1 MIHYETGVYAVTYA
15 LRWRLWNASV
25 VGQAALW
32 AFACAI
38 SSVGVCQ
45 LVGPGVDTG
54 DSRTLWSSDA
64 KIVLG
69 VHAFIL
75 GTIMAFRVNQAFQR
89 YWECATR
96 VHQIKS
102 RWSNAA
108 GMAFTFCTAADEKQ
122 EAVDKFQDGIVRL
135 TSMMFCAALNDLE
148 RTKHRKQV
156 INNEGMDLESLRFLD
171 QVPDRV
177 EVILRWLQSLAWNA
191 HRDGTLEGPANLLA
205 MLLSELNAGRH
216 DFVYLRTI
224 LETPIPYPYA
234 HLLTVLVLA
243 HCFVTV
249 MSSPYVFMHDTMAFA
264 ATFLSVFAYA
274 GAYYLAH
281 SIERPFGRGVN
292 DLPWDEYAKEMNQ
305 SLFTM
310 LDDRAQNPPVI
321 HFDPMN
327 SHLTVRECISFVG
340 DSEDD
345 HDCVPCGHAGEKQAL
360 SVPPSA
366 CKPLERKRSGILPG
380 STPTVSMPELG
391 MKIRGHPRLL
401 SCSSSRSLG
410 REDEHSFARELT
422 QSLTSEI
429 GLEFELSERASW
441 ARDAQRLTSTGLPHA
456 SPAHCA
462 QASSPT
468 AGSPRQVAAPAKTPG
483 GAVASV
489 NGLLAPPAGPPLG
502 SQV

>member
-15 LRWRLWNASV
+15 LRWHLWKGSV

-32 AFACAI
+32 ALVCACSAL
-38 SSVGVCQ
+38 GVCQ
-45 LVGPGVDTG
+45 LIGPGVDALDT
-54 DSRTLWSSDA
+54 RTLWSSDA
-64 KIVLG
+64 KIALG

-171 QVPDRV
+171 QAPDRV
-177 EVILRWLQSLAWNA
+177 EVIMRWLQSLTWAA
-191 HRDGTLEGPANLLA
+191 HRDGTLDGDGPIVPTI
-205 MLLSELNAGRH
+205 MSELNVGFH
-216 DFVYLRTI
+216 EFVHLRTI

-340 DSEDD
+340 DSKDD
-345 HDCVPCGHAGEKQAL
+345 HDFCVQSGEDGDKKAL
-360 SVPPSA
+360 IVPPSA
-366 CKPLERKRSGILPG
+366 CKPLERKRCMVLQD
-380 STPTVSMPELG
+380 TATTTSMPDLG
-391 MKIRGHPRLL
+391 VKIRGRTHFL
-401 SCSSSRSLG
+401 SRSSTRSFG
-410 REDEHSFARELT
+410 PEDGQSLSGDLS
-422 QSLTSEI
+422 QSLTSEV
-429 GLEFELSERASW
+429 GFEVELPERASSVRDTRKLSKMRTPHPVRAQTENA
-441 ARDAQRLTSTGLPHA
+441 ARPKD
-456 SPAHCA
+456 
-462 QASSPT
+462 
-468 AGSPRQVAAPAKTPG
+468 SPRQGAACMKPPSDTIPAMNSVLAPA
-483 GAVASV
+483 
-489 NGLLAPPAGPPLG
+489 AGPPLN
-502 SQV
+502 SPV

>member
-102 RWSNAA
+102 HWSNAV
-108 GMAFTFCTAADEKQ
+108 GMAFTMCSASEEKQ
-122 EAVDKFQDGIVRL
+122 QDVDKFQDAAVRF

-148 RTKHRKQV
+148 RTKHRKEV

-171 QVPDRV
+171 QAPDRV
-177 EVILRWLQSLAWNA
+177 EVVMRWLQSLTWAA
-191 HRDGTLEGPANLLA
+191 HRDGTLDGQAPS
-205 MLLSELNAGRH
+205 MVMSELNAGLQ
-216 DFVYLRTI
+216 DFVHLRTI

-234 HLLTVLVLA
+234 HLLTVLMWA
-243 HCFVTV
+243 HCLITV
-249 MSSPYVFMHDTMAFA
+249 ASAPYVFLHDAMAFA
-264 ATFLSVFAYA
+264 ATFMSVFTYA

-292 DLPWDEYAKEMNQ
+292 DLPWDDYAKEMNQ

-310 LDDRAQNPPVI
+310 LDDRTQTPPAI

-340 DSEDD
+340 DSKDD
-345 HDCVPCGHAGEKQAL
+345 HDYCVQTGEDGDKKAL
-360 SVPPSA
+360 IVPPAA
-366 CKPLERKRSGILPG
+366 CKPLERRRSMVLPG
-380 STPTVSMPELG
+380 TPSETSFEELG
-391 MKIRGHPRLL
+391 VKIRGRTNFL
-401 SCSSSRSLG
+401 SRSST
-410 REDEHSFARELT
+410 RSFGFEPRDGDLSQGLVSDAGCEL
-422 QSLTSEI
+422 
-429 GLEFELSERASW
+429 ELPERAS
-441 ARDAQRLTSTGLPHA
+441 AVRDVRKLKKSCQPHA
-456 SPAHCA
+456 TRTRADSASP
-462 QASSPT
+462 QTESPRHGGT
-468 AGSPRQVAAPAKTPG
+468 PTKSVSDTSPLAGSLLSHPSRPLLKAP
-483 GAVASV
+483 V
-489 NGLLAPPAGPPLG
+489 
-502 SQV
+502 